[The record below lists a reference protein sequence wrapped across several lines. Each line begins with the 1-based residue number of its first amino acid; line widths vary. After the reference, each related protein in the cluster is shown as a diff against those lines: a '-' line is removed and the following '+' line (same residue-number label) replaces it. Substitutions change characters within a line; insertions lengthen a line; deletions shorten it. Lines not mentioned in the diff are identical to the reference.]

1 MWCKVGV
8 FVTVENWTYPSSAY
22 WDYEAWYWDLL
33 LCAELWLTGNIC
45 YHHISPYRVDT
56 SAEVSIG
63 ILTFHSNLLQPLYN
77 YQLNAIIKLVSEEQ
91 VSKRRS
97 LGYWHTTEI
106 LIREGEGRD
115 WVLGERCYHSH
126 INS

>member
-1 MWCKVGV
+1 MKRNNKDVV
-8 FVTVENWTYPSSAY
+8 QSRLFVTVENWAYPSSAHC
-22 WDYEAWYWDLL
+22 DYKACIWDLL

-77 YQLNAIIKLVSEEQ
+77 YQLNAIIKLALRSRWAREEA
-91 VSKRRS
+91 
-97 LGYWHTTEI
+97 L
-106 LIREGEGRD
+106 
-115 WVLGERCYHSH
+115 
-126 INS
+126 